1 MPIDKELTGRIIGA
15 AIAVH
20 KELGPGF
27 IESVYEEA
35 LAAEFD
41 FQGIKY
47 ERQRVVAINYRAKK
61 VGEHRLDFLVEDSVV
76 VELKAVLSLEKIF
89 FVITRSYLKATRK
102 EIGLLFNFAS
112 MPLTVKRISPED
124 LNYLNDHSSVSEFL
138 LK

>member
-89 FVITRSYLKATRK
+89 FVVTRSYLKATGK
-102 EIGLLFNFAS
+102 QIGLLFNFAS

-124 LNYLNDHSSVSEFL
+124 LNYLNDHSSVPEFL